1 MEVYKLVEI
10 CILLIITLCII
21 GIIYLKYNRNRN
33 FDFGK
38 EGVKLPNYADIPLFR
53 DIPCDGDLYRAYWV
67 AYEYNIIDFNESRN
81 GLIGAILLKLL
92 KENRIKIIPN
102 EENNHNYG
110 IDISMLEYTDNVAEN
125 EFIDM
130 LKKSA
135 GENLIIENDEFKD
148 WCNSN
153 YLIVDRF
160 YTKVIRY
167 ETRNLI
173 KDGYIKQIRKGRKIK
188 NVVDS
193 KLKQEAINLY
203 GLKKFLASYSL
214 IDEREIKEVHIWDEY
229 LIYAQL
235 FGMADKVSDQLSKI
249 YPNMRFDSKYNSN
262 TFMTFICDIILS
274 IIEYFESNKIEVI
287 E

>member
-1 MEVYKLVEI
+1 MVEI

-173 KDGYIKQIRKGRKIK
+173 KDGYIKQVRKGRKIK

-214 IDEREIKEVHIWDEY
+214 IDEREIKEVHIWDKY

-235 FGMADKVSDQLSKI
+235 FGMADKANSQLAKI
-249 YPNMRFDSKYNSN
+249 YPDLRVERSYNDSSFKVLFYDALFSY
-262 TFMTFICDIILS
+262 F
-274 IIEYFESNKIEVI
+274 EYFESNKTEVI

>member
-38 EGVKLPNYADIPLFR
+38 EGVKLPNYADILLFR

-274 IIEYFESNKIEVI
+274 IIEYFESNKTEVI

>member
-1 MEVYKLVEI
+1 MIGLFV
-10 CILLIITLCII
+10 LIIVAFLVI

-38 EGVKLPNYADIPLFR
+38 EGIKLPKYDDIPLYR

-67 AYEYNIIDFNESRN
+67 AYEYNVVNFNDSRN

-92 KENRIKIIPN
+92 KENRIKIISN
-102 EENNHNYG
+102 KENNKNYS
-110 IDISMLEYTDNVAEN
+110 IDLSLLEHTDNTAEN

-135 GENLIIENDEFKD
+135 GDNLVVENDEFKN
-148 WCNSN
+148 WCSYN
-153 YLIVDRF
+153 YFTIDRF

-173 KDGYIKQIRKGRKIK
+173 KDGYITQIKKGNKIK

-193 KLKQEAINLY
+193 KLKEEAIKLY
-203 GLKKFLASYSL
+203 GLKKFMDSYSL

-249 YPNMRFDSKYNSN
+249 YPDLRFDTNYNN
-262 TFMTFICDIILS
+262 TSSSTKFFCDIILS
-274 IIEYFESNKIEVI
+274 VIEYFDSNKIETI

>member
-1 MEVYKLVEI
+1 MVEI

-153 YLIVDRF
+153 YLIIDRF

-274 IIEYFESNKIEVI
+274 IIEYFESNKTEVI

>member
-1 MEVYKLVEI
+1 MVEI

-38 EGVKLPNYADIPLFR
+38 EGVKLPDYADIPLFR

-173 KDGYIKQIRKGRKIK
+173 KDGYIKQVRKGRKIK

-274 IIEYFESNKIEVI
+274 IIEYFESNKTEVI

>member
-1 MEVYKLVEI
+1 MVEI

-53 DIPCDGDLYRAYWV
+53 DIPCDDDLYRAYWV

-214 IDEREIKEVHIWDEY
+214 IDERKIKEVHIWDEY

-274 IIEYFESNKIEVI
+274 IIEYFESNKTEVI

>member
-1 MEVYKLVEI
+1 MVEI

-214 IDEREIKEVHIWDEY
+214 IDERKIKEVHIWDEY

-274 IIEYFESNKIEVI
+274 IIEYFESNKTEVI

>member
-1 MEVYKLVEI
+1 MVEI

-274 IIEYFESNKIEVI
+274 IIEYFESNKTEVI

>member
-125 EFIDM
+125 ELIDM

-148 WCNSN
+148 WCNTN

-173 KDGYIKQIRKGRKIK
+173 KDGYIKQVRKGRKIK

-274 IIEYFESNKIEVI
+274 IIEYFESNKTEVI

>member
-1 MEVYKLVEI
+1 MVGIY
-10 CILLIITLCII
+10 ILLIITLCII

-81 GLIGAILLKLL
+81 GLLGAILLKLL

-148 WCNSN
+148 WCNTN

-274 IIEYFESNKIEVI
+274 IIEYFESNKTEVI

>member
-1 MEVYKLVEI
+1 MVI
-10 CILLIITLCII
+10 CIVHI
-21 GIIYLKYNRNRN
+21 GLHM
-33 FDFGK
+33 
-38 EGVKLPNYADIPLFR
+38 
-53 DIPCDGDLYRAYWV
+53 
-67 AYEYNIIDFNESRN
+67 NIIDFNESRN

-274 IIEYFESNKIEVI
+274 IIEYFESNKTEVI

>member
-1 MEVYKLVEI
+1 MVEI

>member
-1 MEVYKLVEI
+1 MVEI

-153 YLIVDRF
+153 YLIIDRF

>member
-1 MEVYKLVEI
+1 MVEI

-125 EFIDM
+125 ELIDM

-153 YLIVDRF
+153 YLIIDRF

-173 KDGYIKQIRKGRKIK
+173 KDGYIKQVRKGRKIK

>member
-1 MEVYKLVEI
+1 MVEI

-173 KDGYIKQIRKGRKIK
+173 KDGYIKQVRKGRKIK

-274 IIEYFESNKIEVI
+274 IIEYFESNKTEVI

>member
-1 MEVYKLVEI
+1 MVEI

-38 EGVKLPNYADIPLFR
+38 EGVILPNYADIPLFR

-148 WCNSN
+148 WYNSN

-173 KDGYIKQIRKGRKIK
+173 KDGYIKQVRKGRKIK

>member
-1 MEVYKLVEI
+1 MVEI

-53 DIPCDGDLYRAYWV
+53 DIPCDCDLYRAYWV

-274 IIEYFESNKIEVI
+274 IIEYFESNKTEVI

>member
-1 MEVYKLVEI
+1 MVEI

-148 WCNSN
+148 WCNTN

-249 YPNMRFDSKYNSN
+249 YPSMRFDSKYNSN

-274 IIEYFESNKIEVI
+274 IIEYIESNKTEVI

>member
-1 MEVYKLVEI
+1 MVEI

-38 EGVKLPNYADIPLFR
+38 EGVKLPDYADIPLFR

-274 IIEYFESNKIEVI
+274 IIEYFESNKTEVI

>member
-173 KDGYIKQIRKGRKIK
+173 KDGYIKQVRKGRKIK

-249 YPNMRFDSKYNSN
+249 YPNMRFDSKYNS
-262 TFMTFICDIILS
+262 ICDIILS

>member
-1 MEVYKLVEI
+1 MVEI

-173 KDGYIKQIRKGRKIK
+173 KDGYIKQVRKGRKIK

>member
-1 MEVYKLVEI
+1 MVEI

-153 YLIVDRF
+153 YLIIDRF

-173 KDGYIKQIRKGRKIK
+173 KDGYIKQVRKGRKIK

-274 IIEYFESNKIEVI
+274 IIEYFESNKTEVI

>member
-1 MEVYKLVEI
+1 MVEI

-125 EFIDM
+125 ELIDM

-274 IIEYFESNKIEVI
+274 IIEYFESNKTEVI

>member
-153 YLIVDRF
+153 YLIIDRF

-173 KDGYIKQIRKGRKIK
+173 KDGYIKQVRKGRKIK

>member
-1 MEVYKLVEI
+1 MVEI

-53 DIPCDGDLYRAYWV
+53 DIPCDGNLYRAYWV

-148 WCNSN
+148 WCNTN

-274 IIEYFESNKIEVI
+274 IIEYFESNKTEVI

>member
-1 MEVYKLVEI
+1 MVEI

-38 EGVKLPNYADIPLFR
+38 EGVKLPNYSDIPLFR

-274 IIEYFESNKIEVI
+274 IIEYFESNKTEVI

>member
-1 MEVYKLVEI
+1 MVEI

-235 FGMADKVSDQLSKI
+235 FGMEDRTNSQLAKI
-249 YPNMRFDSKYNSN
+249 YSDLKFEKYFNNSLLMVI
-262 TFMTFICDIILS
+262 FYYALFSYI
-274 IIEYFESNKIEVI
+274 ESNKTEVV

>member
-1 MEVYKLVEI
+1 MVEI

-38 EGVKLPNYADIPLFR
+38 EGVKLPNYADILLFR

-274 IIEYFESNKIEVI
+274 IIEYFESNKTEVI

>member
-173 KDGYIKQIRKGRKIK
+173 KDGYIKQVRKGRKIK

>member
-1 MEVYKLVEI
+1 MVEI

-110 IDISMLEYTDNVAEN
+110 IDISMLEYTDNIAEN

>member
-274 IIEYFESNKIEVI
+274 IIEYFESNKTEVI

>member
-1 MEVYKLVEI
+1 MVEI

-53 DIPCDGDLYRAYWV
+53 DILCDGDLYRAYWV

>member
-1 MEVYKLVEI
+1 MVEI

-67 AYEYNIIDFNESRN
+67 ACEYNIIDFNESRN

-153 YLIVDRF
+153 YLIIDRF

-173 KDGYIKQIRKGRKIK
+173 KDGYIKQVRKGRKIK

-274 IIEYFESNKIEVI
+274 IIEYFESNKTEVI